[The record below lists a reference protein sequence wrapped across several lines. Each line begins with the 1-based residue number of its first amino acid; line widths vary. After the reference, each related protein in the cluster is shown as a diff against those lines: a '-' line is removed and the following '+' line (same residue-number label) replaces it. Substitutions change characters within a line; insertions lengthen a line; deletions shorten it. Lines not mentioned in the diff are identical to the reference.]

1 MNIQIKPQASLVRRE
16 HSMKFGPQIL
26 PEGVRFRL
34 WAPKLDHVGVRIA
47 ELDRSLDMKP
57 MPDGWFELTVAD
69 AAAGMHYQFVL
80 PDGLTIADPVS
91 RYLPGDVD
99 GASQIIDPLAFAW
112 TDEGWQG
119 RPWHES
125 IFYEVHIGAFT
136 REGTFRAAI
145 EKLDHVASLGANT
158 IEIMPIGDFKGRWN
172 WGYDGASLFAPDAS
186 YGTPE
191 DFKAFVNAAH
201 DKGIS
206 VVLDVVYNHFGPKGN
221 YLHLLGPLYQDEIE
235 TPWGPAVNF
244 DAASGATVR
253 ELVIDNAL
261 YWLKE
266 FNLDG
271 LRFDAVHEIYDDG
284 PLHVLEEL
292 TERVRATFEDRHVHL
307 ISENS
312 LNHVDWLTRNERNEP
327 WRFDAQWSDD
337 LHHALHALITE
348 ENCWYYADFEGRT
361 DLAGRALAEGVSWQ
375 GEYMEHEQRNK
386 GEPSAFLPATAF
398 VSFMQNHDQMGNRP
412 HGDRV
417 SGMVSAEALR
427 LWSAIVLLSPEIPL
441 LFMGEEWAATTP
453 YLFFSDVGEDLA
465 DTIRKSRV
473 EELKRFPN
481 VSVENLPDPMS
492 QASFVRSKLDW
503 SEPESGQHAS
513 MLEHYRELIAVRSS
527 QIIPRLAGMA
537 GYSAEYEVLD
547 DKVIAVRWTLG
558 DGSHLHLAA
567 NLRDAPAEFA
577 GLAERRIIWLQGDIQ
592 GTAIG
597 GWSCVFS
604 LEE

>member
-1 MNIQIKPQASLVRRE
+1 MNIQIKPQATSVRRE

-26 PEGVRFRL
+26 DKGVHFRL
-34 WAPKLDHVGVRIA
+34 WAPRLDRVGLRIA
-47 ELDRSLDMKP
+47 ELDRTQDMGRK
-57 MPDGWFELTVAD
+57 PDGWFDLTVAD
-69 AAAGMHYQFVL
+69 AAVGMHYQFIL
-80 PDGLTIADPVS
+80 PDGLPIADPVS

-99 GASQIIDPLAFAW
+99 GASQIVDPRAFEW
-112 TDEGWQG
+112 TDAGWSG

-125 IFYEVHIGAFT
+125 IFYEVHMGTFT

-158 IEIMPIGDFKGRWN
+158 VEIMPVGDFKGRWN

-201 DKGIS
+201 GTGIS

-221 YLHLLGPLYQDEIE
+221 HLHMLGPFYQDEIE

-244 DAASGATVR
+244 DAASGATIR

-261 YWLKE
+261 YWLEE

-271 LRFDAVHEIYDDG
+271 LRFDAVHEIYDNG
-284 PLHVLEEL
+284 PIHVLEEL
-292 TERVRATFEDRHVHL
+292 TERVRDAFPDRHVHL

-312 LNHVDWLTRNERNEP
+312 LNQVGWLKRNDNNEP
-327 WRFDAQWSDD
+327 RMFDAQWSDD

-375 GEYMEHEQRNK
+375 GEFMEHEQRNK

-398 VSFMQNHDQMGNRP
+398 ISFVQNHDQMGNRP

-417 SGMVSAEALR
+417 SGLVSTQALR
-427 LWSAIVLLSPEIPL
+427 MWSAIVLLSPEIPL
-441 LFMGEEWAATTP
+441 LFMGEEWAASTP
-453 YLFFSDVGEDLA
+453 FLFFSDVGEDLA
-465 DTIRKSRV
+465 DTIRESRV
-473 EELKRFPN
+473 EELKRFPD
-481 VSVENLPDPMS
+481 VSVESLPDPMS

-503 SEPESGQHAS
+503 AEPESGEHAA
-513 MLEHYRELIAVRSS
+513 MLEHYRDLITVRKAEVV
-527 QIIPRLAGMA
+527 PRLAGMK
-537 GYSAEYEVLD
+537 GYSGEYEVLD
-547 DKVIAVRWTLG
+547 DRLIAVRWTLG
-558 DGSHLHLAA
+558 DGSRLHLVA
-567 NLRDAPAEFA
+567 NLREAPAQFA
-577 GLAERRIIWLQGDIQ
+577 GLGERQTIWVSGDVN
-592 GTAIG
+592 GTTLG
-597 GWSCVFS
+597 EWSAVFS